1 MNLSFKYSDQMGI
14 IANTLC
20 MLHCFATPFLFL
32 TQAQVSTVGHQV
44 PLLWQAVNYIFILIS
59 FFAVYSSAKKTSNFS
74 IKVLL
79 VFFWLILSFLIVNE
93 GLEGFHIA
101 EFYTYLSASILSIL
115 HIYNLKYCNCKD
127 EECCTQ
133 NQ

>member
-32 TQAQVSTVGHQV
+32 TQAQVSTVGHEI

-59 FFAVYSSAKKTSNFS
+59 F
-74 IKVLL
+74 
-79 VFFWLILSFLIVNE
+79 
-93 GLEGFHIA
+93 
-101 EFYTYLSASILSIL
+101 
-115 HIYNLKYCNCKD
+115 
-127 EECCTQ
+127 
-133 NQ
+133 